1 MTVDLGAVDGVL
13 AALADPMRRQVLVR
27 LAAPRG
33 GHGHCAVRGAAGEP
47 AGCRAAPAVLDWV
60 GLVAGHRAGRERRYT
75 VQPEQ
80 LTAAPAE

>member
-1 MTVDLGAVDGVL
+1 MLSAELPVSRQAVVQHL
-13 AALADPMRRQVLVR
+13 
-27 LAAPRG
+27 
-33 GHGHCAVRGAAGEP
+33 
-47 AGCRAAPAVLDWV
+47 AVLDRV